1 MGGAES
7 SSCRGSLILKKLCE
21 TRWSSRFDAVPPVR
35 YRYLHIM
42 KVLTRLTLTSEKK
55 KEMNDAKNLKE
66 EMDSFEFVLFIVMWE
81 RILRAMDSTSKELMS
96 PKLGLSV
103 ASRLMNC
110 SISEIELLQNSWES
124 VKMKASALPGLGA
137 HLEMIP

>member
-21 TRWSSRFDAVPPVR
+21 TRWSSKFDAVPPVR

-66 EMDSFEFVLFIVMWE
+66 RRIVLNLFCLQSCGKEFCVPW
-81 RILRAMDSTSKELMS
+81 ILHQK
-96 PKLGLSV
+96 
-103 ASRLMNC
+103 N
-110 SISEIELLQNSWES
+110 
-124 VKMKASALPGLGA
+124 
-137 HLEMIP
+137 